1 MTKFYIVKIDDK
13 YLSDDGYGGVLFTG
27 KEEAYLFNTFDEA
40 QDTASLTTK
49 EGWRIEE
56 VELTLPLSRL

>member
-1 MTKFYIVKIDDK
+1 MVKIDDK
-13 YLSDDGYGGVLFTG
+13 YLSDDGHGGILFTS
-27 KEEAYLFNTFDEA
+27 KEEAYLFKTFDEA

-56 VELTLPLSRL
+56 VEFMLSLSGL